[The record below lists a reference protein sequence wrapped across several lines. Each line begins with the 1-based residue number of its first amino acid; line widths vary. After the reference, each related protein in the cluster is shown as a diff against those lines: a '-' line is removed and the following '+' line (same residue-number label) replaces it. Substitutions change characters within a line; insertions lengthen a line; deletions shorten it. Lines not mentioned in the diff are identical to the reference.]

1 MKVLVTGSTGFI
13 GSHVTRM
20 LLEEGQDVR
29 ALVQPGVK
37 TTNIDALDVERIEG
51 DLRDPDVAKRAL
63 KGCREL
69 FHLAAIYQIWLERP
83 ALMYEVNVEGTRT
96 LLTAALA
103 SKTIEKVV
111 HTSSIAAVGKRP
123 GQEPADET
131 TLFNRW
137 SDANE
142 YILSKYISELEV
154 LDFVR
159 RGLPA
164 VIVNPAF
171 PFGAGDLAPTPTGE
185 IVLNTMKRVVPG
197 YMEGGFNAVD
207 VEDVA
212 RGHLL
217 ASDKGRIGERY
228 ILGGH
233 NVTYREFGRLV
244 SKVSGVWIPDVKIP
258 TAAIRAMIG
267 TSERLSKLTGRKPLG
282 TLKAVEYAN
291 QYSYFDNSK
300 ARKILGLEI
309 TPLETAI
316 EKAVTWFRERGMA

>member
-1 MKVLVTGSTGFI
+1 MKVLVTGATGFI

-20 LLEEGQDVR
+20 LLEEGHDVR

-37 TTNIDALDVERIEG
+37 TTNIDALDVERVEG

-96 LLTAALA
+96 LLSAALA

-123 GQEPADET
+123 GKEPADET

-137 SDANE
+137 SEANE

-171 PFGAGDLAPTPTGE
+171 PFGSGDIAPTPTGE
-185 IVLNTMKRVVPG
+185 IIINTVKRVVPG

-217 ASDKGRIGERY
+217 ASDNGRIGERY

-233 NVTYREFGRLV
+233 NVTYREFGKLV

-267 TSERLSKLTGRKPLG
+267 ASERLSKVTGRKPLG
-282 TLKAVEYAN
+282 TLKAIEYAN
-291 QYSYFDNSK
+291 QYSYFDNTK
-300 ARKILGLEI
+300 ARKVLGLEI